1 MKYLFGLS
9 AALLVGTAP
18 IQYAAAKD
26 SPADLVKAAV
36 TAEGGA
42 DALKALKGLTVK
54 GEAKHWEP
62 GQSYKAGGEPR
73 FLGDTA
79 FTATVDL
86 SSGAARL
93 NVDRAMKYP
102 ATEQIKYT
110 EVITPTLGFV
120 SNDKGSTA
128 ASGVRLA
135 AQLRELERMS
145 PTLLLKAM
153 DDAKNLSAAG
163 NQKLGK
169 ASLPAVNYTDGATRF
184 TILFDPKTHLP
195 AAIRTRDDDNI
206 SGDSNY
212 DLVLSDWKAV
222 GGVQMAHKLTY
233 NLNDVA
239 VGKVDYT
246 DVSANPSIP
255 ADAFTPADTVKSAA
269 KGPATGNVPYQWV
282 LRRIALGR
290 YLDADTLFYPPNAPP
305 KVVDLG
311 PNVAQVVTGT
321 ANSLI
326 VNMKDGLA
334 VFDAPMGEV
343 QSKWTIDAAK
353 QKFPGKPI
361 KYLILT
367 HHHMDHTGGMRTY
380 AAEGATIVVPAP
392 DKAYFEKD
400 LKTTHTVVPDAYQKS
415 PKKVQV
421 VEVKD
426 QMSLKDA
433 DGNEIKLTRIDNPH
447 VDGMLLGHVVKDN
460 VVWVTDLYSPGRDTT
475 KNAGSEIGRGGR
487 EEARHLRRDLRRR
500 PWQQRPAVRPRSH
513 HGAEVKPAR
522 SCMAA
527 SGASRVPFSS
537 VGAYDR
543 RRSYRWP
550 QRGQQCQRIA

>member
-475 KNAGSEIGRGGR
+475 KNAGSESV
-487 EEARHLRRDLRRR
+487 EAAVKKLRI
-500 PWQQRPAVRPRSH
+500 
-513 HGAEVKPAR
+513 
-522 SCMAA
+522 
-527 SGASRVPFSS
+527 SGATFAGGHGSN
-537 VGAYDR
+537 G
-543 RRSYRWP
+543 P
-550 QRGQQCQRIA
+550 QSGLEAIMAQK